1 MQAERRRLARLRKL
15 ERLREMARQAALTD
29 AANAEA
35 TLTQLSRLAD
45 RTRRIAI
52 DYAGRDD
59 ATTAA
64 DLSVT
69 LRFSAGMQHIIRSA
83 DAEAANARD
92 TADRA
97 ARKVAEAELRRA
109 AAQDRADRAH
119 RALARREYAATLSLG
134 PRKGNWHG
142 S

>member
-1 MQAERRRLARLRKL
+1 MQAERKRLARLRKL
-15 ERLREMARQAALTD
+15 ERLREMARQSALTQAASAEAAL
-29 AANAEA
+29 A
-35 TLTQLSRLAD
+35 QLSHLAD
-45 RTRRIAI
+45 RTRRIAT
-52 DYAGRDD
+52 DYAIRDD
-59 ATTAA
+59 ATSGAELTA
-64 DLSVT
+64 T
-69 LRFSAGMQHIIRSA
+69 LCFSAGMQHIIRSA
-83 DAEAANARD
+83 DAEAANARA

-97 ARKVAEAELRRA
+97 AREVAEAERRRA